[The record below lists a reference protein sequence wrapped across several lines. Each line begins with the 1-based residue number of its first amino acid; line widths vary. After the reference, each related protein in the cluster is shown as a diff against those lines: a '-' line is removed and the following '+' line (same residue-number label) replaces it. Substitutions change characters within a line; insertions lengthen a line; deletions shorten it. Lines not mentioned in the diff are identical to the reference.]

1 MVMNPKVGV
10 SLGFVTRQIGPS
22 RLGLLGWGVRAGP
35 PRLGLPGWVFIR
47 LGRCVELIGEI
58 LTKPF
63 GKPEPDDD
71 CSGLTQAQR
80 AGTRNASIGN
90 PSEFH
95 SNFSLEFSGVVIG
108 FPLDFHWISIG
119 LLLDF
124 YSVVCLGFLLDSH

>member
-22 RLGLLGWGVRAGP
+22 RLGLLGWAVRVGP

-47 LGRCVELIGEI
+47 LGWCVELIGEI

-71 CSGLTQAQR
+71 CSGLTQAHR
-80 AGTRNASIGN
+80 ARTRNASIGN
-90 PSEFH
+90 PLEIHPNFVQTFH
-95 SNFSLEFSGVVIG
+95 
-108 FPLDFHWISIG
+108 
-119 LLLDF
+119 
-124 YSVVCLGFLLDSH
+124 